1 MKAVKRCALEDILI
15 EVAIL
20 RGRTTAKYVK
30 VLNYL
35 KTAFI
40 DLVKSEKTLDK
51 LTCITQCSNIDTYI
65 RKFNTLH
72 GQTSLTITILE
83 VIIL

>member
-1 MKAVKRCALEDILI
+1 VNRTTAILYLLETVKEHALEVALA

-20 RGRTTAKYVK
+20 GERTTAKYVK

-40 DLVKSEKTLDK
+40 DSVKSEKTLDK
-51 LTCITQCSNIDTYI
+51 LTCIT
-65 RKFNTLH
+65 
-72 GQTSLTITILE
+72 
-83 VIIL
+83 